1 VAVIGWVNGQATTT
15 ATADPYGMT
24 TKRTANRNDN
34 CSNYSSNDNRRSPFG
49 DNNKRTGNSNGNDD
63 SRSLRDDNK
72 RTANRNGNFNC
83 NDKRKIQG
91 SFATLRMTTVDG

>member
-1 VAVIGWVNGQATTT
+1 LPWPFEGLRDSRFLRFAAEGQQKTSNGKLQQQRQ
-15 ATADPYGMT
+15 PQI
-24 TKRTANRNDN
+24 
-34 CSNYSSNDNRRSPFG
+34 PFG
-49 DNNKRTGNSNGNDD
+49 GNNKRTGNSNGNDD